1 MTNQEGG
8 KRCFKFKKKPNMFSF
23 YMVFL
28 GSDKTKKKK
37 INKNKIK

>member
-1 MTNQEGG
+1 
-8 KRCFKFKKKPNMFSF
+8 MFSF

-37 INKNKIK
+37 DKKEYDKIIKKNFFFIFLILFSKE